1 MGGQLMK
8 LILLSLNINYF
19 NNKPNT
25 NTMNT
30 QENKIRE
37 IVKLKYNEYKCLADG
52 AISYR
57 VNGNTRRMRFSKL
70 YEELVSNGVTAS
82 PEEVL
87 DVVYKYRSNRSRVNV
102 NN

>member
-1 MGGQLMK
+1 
-8 LILLSLNINYF
+8 
-19 NNKPNT
+19 
-25 NTMNT
+25 MNT
-30 QENKIRE
+30 DRIKDIIES
-37 IVKLKYNEYKCLADG
+37 KYGEYKCLADG

-57 VNGNTRRMRFSKL
+57 VNGNTRRLRFSKL